1 MSEVTAPGIL
11 TTTQKLVLIGIATT
25 AVLGVTVVAHRVSR
39 CRLGLW
45 NYGRAVAKKRPL
57 DAGFYR
63 AKAMRQGCDWPD
75 RIDW

>member
-1 MSEVTAPGIL
+1 MPEVAPKIL
-11 TTTQKLVLIGIATT
+11 TTSQKLWLLAGGT
-25 AVLGVTVVAHRVSR
+25 AVVLGVTIVAHRVSR

-45 NYGRAVAKKRPL
+45 KYGRAVAKKRPL

-63 AKAMRQGCDWPD
+63 AKAMRQGCEWPD